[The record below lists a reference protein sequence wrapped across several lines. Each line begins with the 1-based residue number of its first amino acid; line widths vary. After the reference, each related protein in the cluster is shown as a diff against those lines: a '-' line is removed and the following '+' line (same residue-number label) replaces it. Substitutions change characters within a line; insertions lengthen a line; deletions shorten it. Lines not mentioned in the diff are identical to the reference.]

1 MDIARSIY
9 ISVLKSLSK
18 TTTLLIFDPMKVYTD
33 TSVIGGCF
41 DIEFKEWSNA
51 LFQEFVTGS
60 KQIML
65 SDLTLQELELARPE
79 VRNKVLE
86 IPEQHRF
93 GITISDEVIRLA
105 ETYIS
110 EGALQNKSYSDA
122 LHIAL
127 ATLNNS
133 DVLASWN
140 FKHIVN
146 LDRIRLYNSINLRLG
161 YRMIEIRTP
170 REITKA
176 NDNENE

>member
-1 MDIARSIY
+1 
-9 ISVLKSLSK
+9 
-18 TTTLLIFDPMKVYTD
+18 MKVYTD

-41 DIEFKEWSNA
+41 DDEFKEWSNA
-51 LFQEFVTGS
+51 LFQEFVNGS

-65 SDLTLQELELARPE
+65 SDLTLQELELARQE
-79 VRNKVLE
+79 VRDKVNE
-86 IPEQHRF
+86 IPVQHRF
-93 GITISDEVIRLA
+93 VIVITDEAIQLA

-110 EGALQNKSYSDA
+110 EGALTNKSYNDA

-161 YRMIEIRTP
+161 YRLIEVRTP
-170 REITKA
+170 REILKLK
-176 NDNENE
+176 DDENE

>member
-1 MDIARSIY
+1 
-9 ISVLKSLSK
+9 
-18 TTTLLIFDPMKVYTD
+18 MKVYTD

-41 DIEFKEWSNA
+41 DEEFKVWSNA
-51 LFQEFVTGS
+51 LFQEFVAGT

-79 VRNKVLE
+79 VRDKVLE
-86 IPEQHRF
+86 IPGQNRF
-93 GITISDEVIRLA
+93 GITISDEVIQLA

-110 EGALQNKSYSDA
+110 EGALTNKSYNDA

-146 LDRIRLYNSINLRLG
+146 LDRIRLYNSINMRLG
-161 YRMIEIRTP
+161 YRLIEIRTP
-170 REITKA
+170 REIVKL
-176 NDNENE
+176 NDDENE

>member
-1 MDIARSIY
+1 
-9 ISVLKSLSK
+9 
-18 TTTLLIFDPMKVYTD
+18 MKVYTD

-41 DIEFKEWSNA
+41 DEEFKEWSNA
-51 LFQEFVTGS
+51 LFQEFIVGT

-65 SDLTLQELELARPE
+65 SDLTLQELELARNE
-79 VRNKVLE
+79 VRDKVKE
-86 IPEQHRF
+86 IPDQHIF
-93 GITISDEVIRLA
+93 GITVDDEVIQLA
-105 ETYIS
+105 ETYIY
-110 EGALQNKSYSDA
+110 EGALTNKSYNDA

-146 LDRIRLYNSINLRLG
+146 LDRIRLYNSINFRLG

-170 REITKA
+170 REILKLK
-176 NDNENE
+176 DDENE